1 MTTTTPIMT
10 ASGSVQFRHYMVT
23 VHAIE
28 RYIERIGG
36 DVGNLILDLKNAWV
50 FDASKKGTPR
60 SLCASVA
67 RCGGEVMHK
76 AFEIWVRQRYG
87 IRYDLTRDCDG
98 FYCREVVKRMFDVWR
113 HCRGLDVV

>member
-1 MTTTTPIMT
+1 MTTTTPVMT
-10 ASGSVQFRHYMVT
+10 VSVCVQFRHYMVT

-50 FDASKKGTPR
+50 FDVSKKGIPR

-67 RCGGEVMHK
+67 RCEREGGYGLRHDKAIFLIKPEARQHVIVTTLSAEVK
-76 AFEIWVRQRYG
+76 
-87 IRYDLTRDCDG
+87 
-98 FYCREVVKRMFDVWR
+98 
-113 HCRGLDVV
+113 

>member
-1 MTTTTPIMT
+1 MAMKTEMTTVTPIMT
-10 ASGSVQFRHYMVT
+10 ASGCVQFRHYIVT

-50 FDASKKGTPR
+50 FDASKKGIPR

-67 RCGGEVMHK
+67 RCEREGGYGLRHEKVIFLIKPNTHQHVIVTTLSAEVK
-76 AFEIWVRQRYG
+76 
-87 IRYDLTRDCDG
+87 
-98 FYCREVVKRMFDVWR
+98 
-113 HCRGLDVV
+113 